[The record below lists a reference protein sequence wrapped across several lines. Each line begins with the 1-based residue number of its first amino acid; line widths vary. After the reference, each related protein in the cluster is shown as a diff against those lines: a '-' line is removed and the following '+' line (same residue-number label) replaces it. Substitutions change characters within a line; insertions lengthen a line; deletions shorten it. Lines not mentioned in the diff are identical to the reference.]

1 MSQFKVA
8 IVGSGFA
15 GLGTA
20 IRLKQEGIDDFV
32 IFERAQ
38 DVGGTWRD
46 NSYPGCAC
54 DVESHLYSFSFAP
67 NPNWSRM
74 FSPQPEIWAY
84 LQRCASEYGIT
95 PNIRFG
101 HEVLKVVWND
111 SSKYWEIETSQ
122 GSYSADILVAGVG
135 SLCEPMIPELPGIEN
150 FQGEKFHSAR
160 WNHNYDLT
168 GRNVAVIGTGASAI
182 QFVPAIQPKVGKL
195 NLFQR
200 TPPWIIPRQDRVIT
214 ELEHE
219 LFRKFPI
226 TQKLMRAM
234 IYLIREFYVF
244 YFRNPRF
251 MLMNKHIATRHL
263 ERSVADPKLRAKL
276 TPNYIVGCK
285 RILISNDYFPSL
297 TKPNVEVITE
307 HIKEV
312 HPHSIVTDD
321 GVEHPIDAIIY
332 GTGFHVTDIPFAKI
346 LHGKDGRTLEESWQ
360 GSPKAY
366 LGTTVSGF
374 PNFFILLGPNTGL
387 GHSSVVFMIE
397 SQIAHVINAIRYMSK
412 NNVATIE
419 PKLEAQTEFIKDVD
433 RRMVGTVWT
442 SGGCASWYLDKKGRN
457 STLWPGFTWQFKQRT
472 RKFNPIEYL
481 ISFQN

>member
-1 MSQFKVA
+1 MTTQFKVA

-20 IRLKQEGIDDFV
+20 IRLKKEGIDNFV
-32 IFERAQ
+32 VFERAN

-84 LQRCASEYGIT
+84 LQRCAKDYGIT
-95 PNIRFG
+95 PHLRFG
-101 HEVLKVVWND
+101 HEVRAITWNQ
-111 SSKYWEIETSQ
+111 SSKYWEIETSK
-122 GSYSADILVAGVG
+122 GNYTANILVSGVG
-135 SLCEPMIPELPGIEN
+135 SLCEPSIPKLPGIET

-160 WNHNYDLT
+160 WNHSYDLN

-200 TPPWIIPRQDRVIT
+200 TPPWIVPRQDRAIT
-214 ELEHE
+214 DREHKMFE
-219 LFRKFPI
+219 KFPI
-226 TQKLMRAM
+226 TQKLMRTM
-234 IYLIREFYVF
+234 IYLLRELYVF

-251 MLMNKHIATRHL
+251 MTLNRNIAIRHL
-263 ERSVADPKLRAKL
+263 ERAVADPVLRAKL

-285 RILISNDYFPSL
+285 RILISNNYFPSL
-297 TKPNVEVITE
+297 TKPNVEVITD
-307 HIKEV
+307 HIREV
-312 HPHSIVTDD
+312 RPHSIVTED
-321 GVEHPIDAIIY
+321 GVERPIDTIIY

-346 LHGKDGRTLEESWQ
+346 TRGREGRTLEDTWQ
-360 GSPKAY
+360 GSPKAH
-366 LGTTVSGF
+366 LGTTISGY

-397 SQIAHVINAIRYMSK
+397 SQIEHVMNAIRYMNK
-412 NNVATIE
+412 NNIATIE
-419 PKLEAQTEFIKDVD
+419 PKLEAQTAFINNVD
-433 RRMVGTVWT
+433 KHMVGTVWT
-442 SGGCASWYLDKKGRN
+442 AGGCASWYLDKKGRN
-457 STLWPGFTWQFKQRT
+457 STLWPGFTWQFKQRV
-472 RKFNPIEYL
+472 KGFNQSEYL
-481 ISFQN
+481 INI